1 MKGEYGIRVVRI
13 NEIKI
18 FSVPKTKFIFNIG
31 SKEQSIKN
39 LKQFMPITTNVVSS
53 NPAQARC
60 T

>member
-1 MKGEYGIRVVRI
+1 MELEWVRI
-13 NEIKI
+13 TEIKI

-39 LKQFMPITTNVVSS
+39 QKQSVPITTNVVCS
-53 NPAQARC
+53 NPAQVRC

>member
-1 MKGEYGIRVVRI
+1 MELEWVSI

-39 LKQFMPITTNVVSS
+39 QKQFVSITTNVVSS
-53 NPAQARC
+53 NPVQARC

>member
-1 MKGEYGIRVVRI
+1 MELEWVRI

-18 FSVPKTKFIFNIG
+18 FSSVPKMKFIFNIG

-39 LKQFMPITTNVVSS
+39 QKQFVPISTNVVSS
-53 NPAQARC
+53 NPVQARC